1 MSFTR
6 VFDLLPIAAINTP
19 RPDFLNRKLNGVY
32 APVSTADFIAEVNR
46 ISLGLL
52 ALGLQPSDNVA
63 LIAPSRLE
71 WTLIDFAV
79 QQVGAVL
86 VPMYPTITTNDFRY
100 IFSEAEVKMVIVG
113 NTEIWDRVHPATD
126 GNTAIKHFFTI
137 DPTKGLAAFDTVKAA
152 AEGRHAELMPLLVQ
166 RKAAVKPSDL
176 VTIIYTSGTTGK
188 PKGVMLT
195 HHNIASNIADSMT
208 AFPVDGSSRVLTF
221 LPLCHVF
228 ERTVLYIYLHAGAA
242 VYYAESM
249 DTIVPNLLE
258 AKPHLFTTVPRLL
271 EKVYDRILVKG
282 YELTGIKKAL
292 FFWALNL
299 GMRYQVP
306 NRMSL
311 WYNLQLAVARKLV
324 LSKWKAALGGSLEA
338 IVSGSAALQ
347 PRLSRVFRA
356 AGIGIMEGYGL
367 TETSPVVCVNRI
379 EEENCRIG
387 TIGLL
392 IDNVQVKI
400 APDGEILVKGPNVM
414 KGYYKHP
421 ELTAEAIDAEGW
433 FKTGDIGEIQEGR
446 FIKITDRKKEIF
458 KTSGGK
464 YVAPQT
470 IENMFKESLVI
481 EQIMVVGEGRKHPAA
496 LIVPAFPA
504 LTDWCRLKKIPFT
517 TNAEMVKNP
526 LVLEKYQKE
535 TAVFNE
541 RLSQTEKIKKFVLLP
556 QLFTTDA
563 GELTPT
569 LKLKRKSILS
579 KYAPEIESMYAE

>member
-6 VFDLLPIAAINTP
+6 VFDLLPIAATNTP

-86 VPMYPTITTNDFRY
+86 VPMYPTITTDDFRY

-324 LSKWKAALGGSLEA
+324 FSKWKAALGGSVEA

-563 GELTPT
+563 GELTPP